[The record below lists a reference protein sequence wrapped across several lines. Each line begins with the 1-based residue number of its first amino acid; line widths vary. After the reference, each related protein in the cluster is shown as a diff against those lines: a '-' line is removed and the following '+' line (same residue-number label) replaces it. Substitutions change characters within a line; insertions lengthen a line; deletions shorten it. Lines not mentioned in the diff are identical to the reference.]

1 MRLVLLFLFIFSSCS
16 NLQKDLLIDSN
27 IHFYVGP
34 RGVGKKPGL
43 LLVPDCFGLSAYFRE
58 RADRLADNGFH
69 VLAVD
74 LNGEGAVTHLPGKAN
89 RLCENQKQPQEVLK
103 KAVLRL
109 KELDGVD
116 SDLILALGYSKGADL
131 LFELAGHGE
140 DLKALILVGAS
151 LSIPTEME
159 SILEP
164 KVFVLSGA
172 LDPSVN
178 SKGIRL
184 FKEELKKNQI
194 SYEFLNIPGAKKGF
208 YKPASTKIGDDFDLP
223 FAYDEEADKTSF
235 EKIIQFLKNTQR

>member
-1 MRLVLLFLFIFSSCS
+1 MVSF
-16 NLQKDLLIDSN
+16 
-27 IHFYVGP
+27 
-34 RGVGKKPGL
+34 
-43 LLVPDCFGLSAYFRE
+43 
-58 RADRLADNGFH
+58 
-69 VLAVD
+69 
-74 LNGEGAVTHLPGKAN
+74 
-89 RLCENQKQPQEVLK
+89 
-103 KAVLRL
+103 
-109 KELDGVD
+109 
-116 SDLILALGYSKGADL
+116 
-131 LFELAGHGE
+131 
-140 DLKALILVGAS
+140 
-151 LSIPTEME
+151 
-159 SILEP
+159 LEP